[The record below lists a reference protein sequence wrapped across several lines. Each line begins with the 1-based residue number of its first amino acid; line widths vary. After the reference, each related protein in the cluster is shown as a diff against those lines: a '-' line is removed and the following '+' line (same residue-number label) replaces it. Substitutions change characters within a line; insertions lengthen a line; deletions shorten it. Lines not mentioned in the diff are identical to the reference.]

1 MAFGQVFPTPP
12 TSCQHPEW
20 GTLSFPPALPLYW
33 LLTGKQLDALHHQLV
48 SWIKSLSHVHFIH
61 IRESCDLLKV
71 VSDPFW
77 RSSSELAERINPM
90 ETIYLWAHVFLAF
103 EVNPGWQ
110 HNSLVIFFFFYWY
123 YVLGL
128 CLACT
133 PSVSQFEQRAA
144 MMGVCY
150 YGLTTWWSLMK
161 TCSLLGERWQR
172 IQLVVFFL
180 VFAFKQIC
188 LSICNLKSIK
198 NYVLNV
204 RKVTLSFCVS
214 DSLLICS

>member
-33 LLTGKQLDALHHQLV
+33 FLTGKQLDALHHQLV

-123 YVLGL
+123 YVLVFMSGL
-128 CLACT
+128 YTFSKSVWTESSNDGCLLLWSDYLVISNEDLF
-133 PSVSQFEQRAA
+133 SVGWEMTENPVS
-144 MMGVCY
+144 
-150 YGLTTWWSLMK
+150 
-161 TCSLLGERWQR
+161 SLLP
-172 IQLVVFFL
+172 
-180 VFAFKQIC
+180 C
-188 LSICNLKSIK
+188 
-198 NYVLNV
+198 
-204 RKVTLSFCVS
+204 FCF
-214 DSLLICS
+214 